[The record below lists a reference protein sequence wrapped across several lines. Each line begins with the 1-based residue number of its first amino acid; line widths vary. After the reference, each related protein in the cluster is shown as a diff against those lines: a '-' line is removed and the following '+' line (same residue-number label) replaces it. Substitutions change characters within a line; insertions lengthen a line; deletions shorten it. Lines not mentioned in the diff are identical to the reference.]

1 VKVDEKKQDLFM
13 EGLNDHIQLQLVAHT
28 FPNYQQLV
36 DRALLVENKLKD
48 MDRKKRKLYIQHRLS
63 NAHPWLATQPECQ
76 SHSTNLFGNTG
87 QDQYQQPNDEVQHSY
102 SQEPYML
109 PPTNT
114 LMKTNTPT
122 SEGCYNCGKIGHYV
136 NNCPEKLAQSSQN
149 KQQTQQ
155 I

>member
-1 VKVDEKKQDLFM
+1 VDDKKQDLFM
-13 EGLNDHIQLQLVAHT
+13 EGLNDRIQLRLVAHT
-28 FPNYQQLV
+28 FLNYQQLV

-48 MDRKKRKLYIQHRLS
+48 MDTKKRKLYIVHRLS
-63 NAHPWLATQPECQ
+63 NTRPRPATQPEGYQ
-76 SHSTNLFGNTG
+76 SHSTNLFGNIG

-122 SEGCYNCGKIGHYV
+122 SKGCYNCGQIGHYV
-136 NNCPEKLAQSSQN
+136 NNYREKLA
-149 KQQTQQ
+149 
-155 I
+155 